1 MLQSR
6 LSRSSTADK
15 HEPAGS
21 VENGNGAAG
30 SKAASEAG
38 SDEPSAAARDVDDS
52 SEAAEPDSDDSDAS
66 ESLDILGE
74 EPSGTDCDTHLCDA
88 QLGNDLSGKLLQ

>member
-6 LSRSSTADK
+6 LSRSSTADR
-15 HEPAGS
+15 HEPAER
-21 VENGNGAAG
+21 VEYRNRAAG
-30 SKAASEAG
+30 SIAASEAE

-66 ESLDILGE
+66 ESLEILGE
-74 EPSGTDCDTHLCDA
+74 EPSEADCDR
-88 QLGNDLSGKLLQ
+88 Q